1 MKPLD
6 LLIKR
11 CPLTVFQFIEGD
23 FEDYLFKLQ
32 DPQVFCNEMCHFLSV
47 CSVCSSALRF
57 SVFQQW
63 VGEVE
68 INALAVI
75 YK

>member
-1 MKPLD
+1 MNVWRRALD
-6 LLIKR
+6 FIFKISIR
-11 CPLTVFQFIEGD
+11 ACPLIDFWMRIIGAVKVTV
-23 FEDYLFKLQ
+23 
-32 DPQVFCNEMCHFLSV
+32 
-47 CSVCSSALRF
+47 F

-68 INALAVI
+68 INALAVM